1 MVEKK
6 TRTKNGVLTYT
17 AIGEGPPIILIHG
30 FAASNFD
37 WIYLE
42 PELVAH
48 GFKVYSP
55 DLIGHGNSNNSNP
68 LKGYTFEVIYQ
79 HFSDWISSMAFDQGV
94 TLVGHSLGG
103 LISLN
108 FAIQNPKAIRN
119 LVLINPYYSKKQL
132 NWFLRYI
139 SQNPEPYRRALQATP
154 SWMVRMIIS
163 LDIHG
168 YIHYEDRI
176 RRQKAEDVSRAAPE
190 IVYIPGSIPHFST
203 HLQDIEAPTCLIWG
217 TKDRTL
223 NPSSFPE
230 LADVLPNAISVPISG
245 TGHQPHLTKTNHVN
259 QALIEYLEQR
269 YEMG

>member
-1 MVEKK
+1 MVEQNS
-6 TRTKNGVLTYT
+6 RIRDGVLAYT
-17 AIGEGPPIILIHG
+17 VTGDGPPIILIHG

-42 PELVAH
+42 PELANH

-68 LKGYTFEVIYQ
+68 VKGYTFEVIYQ
-79 HFSDWISSMAFDQGV
+79 HFSDWISSQVYGQGV

-108 FAIQNPKAIRN
+108 FAIQNPKVIRN

-132 NWFLRYI
+132 NWFLRYT
-139 SQNPEPYRRALQATP
+139 SQHPEPYRRALQAAP
-154 SWMVRMIIS
+154 SWLIRMIIS

-203 HLQDIEAPTCLIWG
+203 HLQDIQAPTCVIWG

-223 NPSSFPE
+223 NPISFPE
-230 LADVLPNAISVPISG
+230 LAEVLPEAISVPISG
-245 TGHQPHLTKTNHVN
+245 AGHQPHLTNTNQLN
-259 QALIEYLEQR
+259 QSVIEFLTQ
-269 YEMG
+269 